1 MISLATVESGLIV
14 NKSSVKTNM
23 TPERIISRRMIKY
36 HLLTNGLKPHAIE
49 ATRQLIK
56 AFRSV
61 RQKYMTWFERRK
73 KSKEKNGYKTRSD
86 IFIWLALQ
94 SFRNFNPIHCPS
106 FKVFLLIFC
115 FFLKLPCS
123 CWLTGTVLLY
133 KECII
138 KVFFFIQN
146 VCQVSNFSNFYWN
159 WSCLWYL
166 L

>member
-61 RQKYMTWFERRK
+61 RQKYMAWFERRK
-73 KSKEKNGYKTRSD
+73 KSKEKKGYKTRSD

-123 CWLTGTVLLY
+123 CWLTGIVLLY

-159 WSCLWYL
+159 WNSLWYL